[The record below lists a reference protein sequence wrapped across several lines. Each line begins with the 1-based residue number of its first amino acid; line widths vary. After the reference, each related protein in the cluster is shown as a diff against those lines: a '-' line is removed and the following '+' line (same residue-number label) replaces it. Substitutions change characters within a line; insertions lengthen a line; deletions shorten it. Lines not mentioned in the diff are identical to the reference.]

1 MNVGGAPKFKLPPAN
16 VVTLCG
22 EACVDEIAHISPAEA
37 GAALAYAAN
46 WCGVN
51 FEMSGDDAAAIAF
64 YEALERGE
72 REARERLL
80 GYIAKGGAP

>member
-1 MNVGGAPKFKLPPAN
+1 MHVGNAPKFELPPAN
-16 VVTLCG
+16 PVTACG
-22 EACVDEIAHISPAEA
+22 EACVDEIAHLTPTEA

-64 YEALERGE
+64 YEALERGA

-80 GYIAKGGAP
+80 GHIAKAGAP